1 MKRYRGRI
9 FHSRALP
16 SDARMREIDQLNRNL
31 IACPA
36 CDAVWERPT
45 LAPKEEAKC
54 KRCHT
59 TILTN
64 KHRSAERTVAFM
76 VASLVLYAVAISFPF
91 MRMER
96 SGLSNEISVIDAVAI
111 LANNS
116 MVILAL
122 ICAALILLFPLLR
135 IILLLFV
142 GLSLFR
148 KQSTARPHALS
159 FRLAQMLEPW
169 TMAEI
174 FMIGVIVS
182 LVKVG
187 KLADI
192 YLGPA
197 FWGMAALIVIM
208 AFGASAVCRDTIW
221 HDIRRVP

>member
-1 MKRYRGRI
+1 
-9 FHSRALP
+9 
-16 SDARMREIDQLNRNL
+16 MREIWARHKKKAKAPSDERIRQIEALNRHL

-36 CDAVWERPT
+36 CDALWERPQ
-45 LAPKEEAKC
+45 LAPNEKATC

-76 VASLVLYAVAISFPF
+76 FASLVLYAVAISFPF

-116 MVILAL
+116 MLILAL
-122 ICAALILLFPLLR
+122 ICAGLILLFPLLR
-135 IILLLFV
+135 IVLLLFV

-148 KQSTARPHALS
+148 KQPTARPHALS
-159 FRLAQMLEPW
+159 FRLAQLLEPW

-197 FWGMAALIVIM
+197 FWGMSALIVIM

-221 HDIRRVP
+221 NDIRSNS